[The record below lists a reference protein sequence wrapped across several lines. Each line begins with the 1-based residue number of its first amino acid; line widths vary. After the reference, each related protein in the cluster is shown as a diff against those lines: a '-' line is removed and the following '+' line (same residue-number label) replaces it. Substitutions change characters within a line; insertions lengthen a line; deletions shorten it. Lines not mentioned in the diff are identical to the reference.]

1 MDNYTFPDLSNH
13 KIIYKGRR
21 YIAFEV
27 SQSNPFESM
36 EDDADFVVWDGEYDG
51 AVSYG
56 AINAK
61 GEYEGFLAFS
71 HVEIEIDSAENI
83 RDFVK
88 NSRKAQMQ
96 FFRDS
101 GT

>member
-1 MDNYTFPDLSNH
+1 MSNYTFPDLSNH

-27 SQSNPFESM
+27 NQSNPFESM
-36 EDDADFVVWDGEYDG
+36 EDYADFVVWDGEYDA

-56 AINAK
+56 TINAK
-61 GEYEGFLAFS
+61 GGFDGFLAFS

-88 NSRKAQMQ
+88 NSSKAQMQ
-96 FFRDS
+96 FFKDS
-101 GT
+101 GN

>member
-1 MDNYTFPDLSNH
+1 MSNYTFQDLSDH

-21 YIAFEV
+21 YLVFEV
-27 SQSNPFESM
+27 SQSSPFESM
-36 EDDADFVVWDGEYDG
+36 EDVADFVVWDGDCNV

-56 AINAK
+56 TITSD

-88 NSRKAQMQ
+88 NSKKAQMQ

>member
-1 MDNYTFPDLSNH
+1 MSIYTFPNLSNH

-27 SQSNPFESM
+27 SQTNPFESM
-36 EDDADFVVWDGEYDG
+36 EDDADFVVWDGEYDA

-71 HVEIEIDSAENI
+71 DVEIEIDSAENI

-88 NSRKAQMQ
+88 NSSKAQMQ
-96 FFRDS
+96 FFKES

>member
-1 MDNYTFPDLSNH
+1 MSNYNFPGLSNH

-56 AINAK
+56 TINSK
-61 GEYEGFLAFS
+61 GEYEGFS
-71 HVEIEIDSAENI
+71 SI
-83 RDFVK
+83 
-88 NSRKAQMQ
+88 
-96 FFRDS
+96 
-101 GT
+101 

>member
-1 MDNYTFPDLSNH
+1 MSNYTFPDLSNH

-27 SQSNPFESM
+27 SQIKPFESM
-36 EDDADFVVWDGEYDG
+36 EDNAAFVIWDGEYDA

-56 AINAK
+56 TINAK

-71 HVEIEIDSAENI
+71 HVEIEIDSVENI
-83 RDFVK
+83 RDCVK
-88 NSRKAQMQ
+88 NSSKAQM
-96 FFRDS
+96 
-101 GT
+101 

>member
-1 MDNYTFPDLSNH
+1 MSNYTFPDLNNH

-36 EDDADFVVWDGEYDG
+36 DDVADFVVWDGDCNV

-56 AINAK
+56 TITSD
-61 GEYEGFLAFS
+61 GGFEGFLAFS
-71 HVEIEIDSAENI
+71 HVEIEVESADNI
-83 RDFVK
+83 RDFLK
-88 NSRKAQMQ
+88 NYKKSDLQYFKM
-96 FFRDS
+96 
-101 GT
+101 TC